1 MSIDHLQENIR
12 KRKNPSVIDFNLL
25 PEHIPPHI
33 QERDSFFISAYEYYC
48 TQLMEGMKEIVPAVR
63 FSMSMMAL
71 YGPDGMVSLEKL
83 LRTAKEMGYYVLLDC
98 PDAKNPLDA
107 QRTAD
112 LLFSETAPYAFDG
125 LVISAYIGSDAIRP
139 FCEGMKKN
147 DKDLFVVVRTP
158 NKTAQELQDLLTGSR
173 HVHLAAADVISRYSE
188 GFVSKCG
195 YSRVAAIMA
204 ANAPGCLQTLR
215 SKHKGMF
222 ILVDGYDYTNSNAKN
237 CALAFDRLGYGAAVC
252 AGTSI
257 TAAWQEDTMQQ
268 RQFVS
273 LAVESAQRMKKNLTR
288 YVTIL

>member
-1 MSIDHLQENIR
+1 MPQRVKDNGVDWENCAALDIR
-12 KRKNPSVIDFNLL
+12 
-25 PEHIPPHI
+25 
-33 QERDSFFISAYEYYC
+33 EYIYNMP
-48 TQLMEGMKEIVPAVR
+48 TVM
-63 FSMSMMAL
+63 
-71 YGPDGMVSLEKL
+71 
-83 LRTAKEMGYYVLLDC
+83 
-98 PDAKNPLDA
+98 
-107 QRTAD
+107 
-112 LLFSETAPYAFDG
+112 
-125 LVISAYIGSDAIRP
+125 
-139 FCEGMKKN
+139 
-147 DKDLFVVVRTP
+147 
-158 NKTAQELQDLLTGSR
+158 
-173 HVHLAAADVISRYSE
+173 AAADVISRYSE